1 MKKRIGGKQLNRDTT
16 ARKALLRGLTVSLV
30 EKETIETTSAKA
42 TALRPVVEK
51 LVSVAKTGSVQARRK
66 IQAFVQDAAVVKKLV
81 DVVAPRFKDVRGGY
95 TRVIRVG
102 TRRGDDAVIVR
113 ISFTK
118 LATVSPTRESAKAI
132 SPTEDAKK
140 TTPAEK
146 AVPKTVTAPKV
157 AKPKVVKKA
166 TKPTIGIRR
175 GER

>member
-30 EKETIETTSAKA
+30 EKETIETTAAKA
-42 TALRPVVEK
+42 AAFRPVVEK
-51 LVSVAKTGSVQARRK
+51 LVTVAKTGSVQARRQ
-66 IQAFVQDAAVVKKLV
+66 IQAFVQDGAVVKKLV
-81 DVVAPRFKDVRGGY
+81 DVIAPRFKQVKGGY

-102 TRRGDDAVIVR
+102 SRRGDDAVMVR

-118 LATVSPTRESAKAI
+118 LAEPAPVKETAKVVT
-132 SPTEDAKK
+132 PTEK
-140 TTPAEK
+140 TEKTAPIEKTAPK
-146 AVPKTVTAPKV
+146 AVATPKV